1 MKKLLLKAFT
11 IAIVIA
17 IVVNPLM
24 AQKTEKLKYVTDH
37 IIVQFKDGVL
47 NRDLL
52 NDTQRKQF
60 SSNVLISMISLHD
73 SLQKE
78 GVVSLSKVVR
88 KSTPDRSTTIS
99 RTGENISEPDF
110 YNLLYVK
117 VPDGTNI
124 LKLCKKMQKWQGVIY
139 AEPDFYLYD
148 DALNPNDQYFVSQ
161 QKGLEQTNDI
171 DIDVKRAWDFST
183 GNSAVRIGI
192 IDGGVDYHHPDLGN
206 GAYRTPG
213 AKIIDGYDYDANNN
227 NGDDK
232 SDWRNSH
239 GTAVAGIIGA
249 LSNNTIGVAG
259 IAGGDGSGN
268 TGVSLVSLRV
278 ELSNIF
284 GNFARPSGQCIE
296 AIYDASLSISNG
308 GYGCHIINFSG
319 GGYAADWEIDPLG
332 PINGYRKALSYAANN
347 GVIFVASKGN
357 DGSTAEHYPSDYAD
371 NLVISVGAS
380 NGVDNR
386 ASFSNYSNGID
397 LVAPG
402 TVDLIHTTKRLED
415 VNGPYDDFD
424 GTSAAAPVVSGVVGL
439 LKSVNI
445 NLHRD
450 DVENIIEIS
459 AEPVNPQTYSYANG
473 YNVEMGH
480 GRINAGRALE
490 LIHAPYV
497 LQHHTATGGTSENI
511 THNGSEQFMFN
522 NDAGNVGL
530 AEGAYIGK
538 IYQVTKTVT
547 IPKSA
552 CNERYVWP
560 RTTGATIGW
569 SAATENSNLGYSHI
583 ISQNGDQVT
592 LRTYVYYI
600 ETNSIAQQINAWFPA
615 APQNVVFAYTTLT
628 NTPYTTDIT
637 GSSWICTSG
646 NTLALSTIP
655 PNSTFTWQA
664 SPANLFAISSGTGSS
679 ANLSA
684 ANSTVS
690 GQGTITF
697 TISNACGTPVQVS
710 KTVWVGK
717 PYLSSVTYDGMLTPA
732 TCSGLY
738 QSFAPGDHVLTA
750 TASGATGN
758 PAFIL
763 NSFGSPYV
771 HGDANG
777 SNFNFNVNSKHYNEF
792 EFTISASFSNACGSV
807 SSCTYFTNWA
817 TLTGLFPNPS
827 TNEVNLQ
834 LGGDN
839 ELKNISIYNSSQV
852 KVFESSTTEKEL
864 IIGTASFHEGNYV
877 VKIIKGGKISS
888 HHLQIKH

>member
-1 MKKLLLKAFT
+1 
-11 IAIVIA
+11 
-17 IVVNPLM
+17 
-24 AQKTEKLKYVTDH
+24 
-37 IIVQFKDGVL
+37 
-47 NRDLL
+47 
-52 NDTQRKQF
+52 
-60 SSNVLISMISLHD
+60 
-73 SLQKE
+73 
-78 GVVSLSKVVR
+78 
-88 KSTPDRSTTIS
+88 
-99 RTGENISEPDF
+99 
-110 YNLLYVK
+110 
-117 VPDGTNI
+117 
-124 LKLCKKMQKWQGVIY
+124 MQKWPGVIY

-148 DALNPNDQYFVSQ
+148 DTLNPNDQYFVSQ

-213 AKIIDGYDYDANNN
+213 AKVIDGYDYDANNN

-232 SDWRNSH
+232 SDWRDSH

-259 IAGGDGSGN
+259 IAGGDGTGN
-268 TGVSLVSLRV
+268 TGVSIVSLRV

-296 AIYDASLSISNG
+296 AIYDASLSINNG

-319 GGYAADWEIDPLG
+319 GGYATDWAIESFA

-357 DGSTAEHYPSDYAD
+357 DGSTAEHFPSDYAD

-380 NGVDNR
+380 NGADNR

-415 VNGPYDDFD
+415 ANGPYDDFD

-450 DVENIIEIS
+450 DVEKILELSTDKVGII
-459 AEPVNPQTYSYANG
+459 PYQNG
-473 YNVEMGH
+473 YNNEMGN

-511 THNGSEQFMFN
+511 THNDSELFVFN

-538 IYQVTKTVT
+538 IYQVTKTITV
-547 IPKSA
+547 PKSA
-552 CNERYVWP
+552 CNERYVWT

-583 ISQNGDQVT
+583 VSQNGDQVT

-600 ETNSIAQQINAWFPA
+600 ETTTSNTQINAWFPVS
-615 APQNVVFAYTTLT
+615 PQNVIFAYTTLANEPLPNEIIGSQIVCT
-628 NTPYTTDIT
+628 GGTTFT
-637 GSSWICTSG
+637 LPTVSPSSTV
-646 NTLALSTIP
+646 
-655 PNSTFTWQA
+655 TWQA
-664 SPANLFAISSGTGSS
+664 TPSNLFTVSSGNGSI
-679 ANLSA
+679 ATLNA
-684 ANSTVS
+684 INSTVN
-690 GQGTITF
+690 GQGTLTF
-697 TISNACGTPVQVS
+697 TVSNPCSNPIILSKSIVVNKPTPVITAQLVSGPGEPTEYDFTATPFPESTYNWYVNIVLKQTGPGSVFNWYFPCNQSRTIKCNQVNACGTS
-710 KTVWVGK
+710 AYSNSITKTGGCSHA
-717 PYLSSVTYDGMLTPA
+717 LSISP
-732 TCSGLY
+732 
-738 QSFAPGDHVLTA
+738 
-750 TASGATGN
+750 N
-758 PAFIL
+758 PAASEL
-763 NSFGSPYV
+763 NVSFDSLEQTTLNETMEI
-771 HGDANG
+771 ALFN
-777 SNFNFNVNSKHYNEF
+777 SNQEKVY
-792 EFTISASFSNACGSV
+792 TISTRNKKTKIPVSNLPKGI
-807 SSCTYFTNWA
+807 YY
-817 TLTGLFPNPS
+817 L
-827 TNEVNLQ
+827 NLI
-834 LGGDN
+834 G
-839 ELKNISIYNSSQV
+839 
-852 KVFESSTTEKEL
+852 KEET
-864 IIGTASFHEGNYV
+864 IQRRV
-877 VKIIKGGKISS
+877 VID
-888 HHLQIKH
+888 H